1 MFSITLRIE
10 LGIRELVVLLHAV
23 AIIAAQFIA

>member
-10 LGIRELVVLLHAV
+10 LGLRDLVVLLHAAALV
-23 AIIAAQFIA
+23 AAWFFA